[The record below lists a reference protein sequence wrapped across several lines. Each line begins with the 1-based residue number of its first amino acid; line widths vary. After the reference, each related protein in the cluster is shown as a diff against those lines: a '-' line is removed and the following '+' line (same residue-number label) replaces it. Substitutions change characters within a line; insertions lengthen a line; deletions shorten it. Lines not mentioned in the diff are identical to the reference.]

1 MWTHDKRSRSSDCSL
16 QLPRDLGLRLAVS
29 TGSSFC
35 RQETFDNV
43 HRPFCYSRGK
53 GASTKQPLTTWN
65 YPAENINSAK
75 TENDLGNNTVSAA
88 LSSLLGSGVFS
99 PMPGEIFMISSL
111 LQSSHFDWDLLSWL
125 SPRRQP
131 RADSFLGID
140 ILWPPTTLL
149 RYIEQEEVRVV
160 EPETC
165 SRCPAILDICE
176 W

>member
-1 MWTHDKRSRSSDCSL
+1 MSFLVFIARGHMTNAVAAQTSL

-35 RQETFDNV
+35 RRETFGNV
-43 HRPFCYSRGK
+43 YRPFCYSRGK

-75 TENDLGNNTVSAA
+75 TENDLSNNTVSAA
-88 LSSLLGSGVFS
+88 LSSLLGSGLFS
-99 PMPGEIFMISSL
+99 PMPGEIFIISSF
-111 LQSSHFDWDLLSWL
+111 LQSSHFHRDLLSWL

-140 ILWPPTTLL
+140 ILCDPQLPH
-149 RYIEQEEVRVV
+149 
-160 EPETC
+160 
-165 SRCPAILDICE
+165 SGM
-176 W
+176 